1 MTTSR
6 NKKPR
11 RYTQTYACACVGRL
25 LIGRQMNWQV
35 EDGIVHEE
43 ISISFKDDDDD
54 EREEGIIDRVMSKA
68 I

>member
-1 MTTSR
+1 
-6 NKKPR
+6 
-11 RYTQTYACACVGRL
+11 
-25 LIGRQMNWQV
+25 MNWQV

>member
-1 MTTSR
+1 
-6 NKKPR
+6 
-11 RYTQTYACACVGRL
+11 
-25 LIGRQMNWQV
+25 MNWQV

-43 ISISFKDDDDD
+43 ISISFKDDDD